1 MLALVICK
9 LGYVLII
16 QYIRKN
22 LKKMMKKEKE
32 PEVFFQDKLGGL
44 LKRAMA
50 DAAKDDHKE

>member
-1 MLALVICK
+1 MLALVLCK
-9 LGYVLII
+9 LGYVLVV

-44 LKRAMA
+44 LKRAMT
-50 DAAKDDHKE
+50 DAKKDDHK